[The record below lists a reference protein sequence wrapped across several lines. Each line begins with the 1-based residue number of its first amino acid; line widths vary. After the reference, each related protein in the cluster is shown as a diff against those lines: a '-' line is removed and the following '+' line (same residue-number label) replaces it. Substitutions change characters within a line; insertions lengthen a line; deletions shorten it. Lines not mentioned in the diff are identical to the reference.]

1 MSEAE
6 WSQHK
11 KLIDFATRPG
21 GFRRM
26 MVPNLPY
33 FMVQFD
39 HKGEKG
45 YGHVIEGSGDAGGD
59 EEELDE
65 GEKGGGDFPRYARSE
80 TPLFIVL
87 TCARYFAGEIIGN
100 LLELEPRQWRR
111 PRRLDFGRNKERV
124 ANLKKRFD
132 RFDWTGLIGRSG
144 SSR

>member
-11 KLIDFATRPG
+11 KLIDFSTRLG

-39 HKGEKG
+39 YKGEKG
-45 YGHVIEGSGDAGGD
+45 YGHVIEGSGDAAGD
-59 EEELDE
+59 EEGSDE
-65 GEKGGGDFPRYARSE
+65 GEKGGGDFPRCVFFPAN
-80 TPLFIVL
+80 TVIVL
-87 TCARYFAGEIIGN
+87 TNSRYFAGEIIGN
-100 LLELEPRQWRR
+100 ILELEPRRWRR

-124 ANLKKRFD
+124 EKFKRGFD
-132 RFDWTGLIGRSG
+132 RFDWTGSIERS
-144 SSR
+144 S

>member
-1 MSEAE
+1 
-6 WSQHK
+6 
-11 KLIDFATRPG
+11 
-21 GFRRM
+21 M

-59 EEELDE
+59 DEGLDE
-65 GEKGGGDFPRYARSE
+65 GEKGGGDFPRYALYFASPE
-80 TPLFIVL
+80 TPLFIGL
-87 TCARYFAGEIIGN
+87 TCARYFAGEIVGN
-100 LLELEPRQWRR
+100 LLELEPRRWRH

-124 ANLKKRFD
+124 TNFRKRFD
-132 RFDWTGLIGRSG
+132 RFDWTGLIER

>member
-39 HKGEKG
+39 YKGEKG

-59 EEELDE
+59 EEGLDE
-65 GEKGGGDFPRYARSE
+65 GEKGGGDFPRWASIIFHYWFAG
-80 TPLFIVL
+80 LI
-87 TCARYFAGEIIGN
+87 CARYFAGEIIGN
-100 LLELEPRQWRR
+100 LLELEPRRWRR

-124 ANLKKRFD
+124 ASFRKRFD
-132 RFDWTGLIGRSG
+132 RFNWTGLIERSG
-144 SSR
+144 R